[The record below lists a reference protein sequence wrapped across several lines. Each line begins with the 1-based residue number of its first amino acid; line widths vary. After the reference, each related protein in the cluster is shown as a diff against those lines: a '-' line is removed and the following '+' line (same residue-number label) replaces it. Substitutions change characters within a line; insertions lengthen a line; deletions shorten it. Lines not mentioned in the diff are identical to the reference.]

1 MRTLK
6 MYATISINLIKCN
19 NKLTKNALKFHN
31 RGNSLRAYQSIDDT
45 VIFFMEKI
53 IKISGAR
60 VNATGFDTLDKNEAY
75 LFVCNHQSNFDI
87 PLLYTYSP
95 IKMAFVAKQE
105 MRKIPIMGKLME
117 LRGHIFMNRN
127 NSKEAVKSIQ
137 KGIEVLKSGASLAVF
152 PEGSRS
158 KGEAMGSFKPGA
170 LRLAIK
176 SGVKVVPVVISGSY
190 NLMEAN
196 GGRVKPADVEIK
208 CLDPL
213 NPKDYKDAVKLTEEL
228 EILIK
233 NELQQNQS
241 IKE

>member
-1 MRTLK
+1 
-6 MYATISINLIKCN
+6 MYATIGINLIKW
-19 NKLTKNALKFHN
+19 NKTLTKDALKFYN
-31 RGNSLRAYQSIDDT
+31 RGNPVRAYQSIDET
-45 VIFFMEKI
+45 VIIFMEKI

-60 VNATGFDTLDKNEAY
+60 VKVTGFEALDKNETY
-75 LFVCNHQSNFDI
+75 LFVSNHQSNFDI

-117 LRGHIFMNRN
+117 LRGHIFMNRDN
-127 NSKEAVKSIQ
+127 PKDAVKSIQ

-158 KGEAMGSFKPGA
+158 KGEEMGSFKPGA

-176 SGVKVVPVVISGSY
+176 SGVKVVPVVINGSY

-208 CLDPL
+208 CLEPLDPK
-213 NPKDYKDAVKLTEEL
+213 NYKDAVKLTEEL
-228 EILIK
+228 ESIIK
-233 NELQQNQS
+233 NELQQSQS
-241 IKE
+241 IKR

>member
-19 NKLTKNALKFHN
+19 KNLTKSALKFHN
-31 RGNSLRAYQSIDDT
+31 RGNPLRAYQSIDDT
-45 VIFFMEKI
+45 VIFFMKKI
-53 IKISGAR
+53 IGISGAR
-60 VNATGFDTLDKNEAY
+60 VKATGFEVLDKNETY
-75 LFVCNHQSNFDI
+75 LFVSNHQSNFDI

-105 MRKIPIMGKLME
+105 MPKIPIMGKLME
-117 LRGHIFMNRN
+117 LRGHIFMNRDN
-127 NSKEAVKSIQ
+127 PKDAVKSIQ

-158 KGEAMGSFKPGA
+158 KGKAMGSFKPGA

-176 SGVKVVPVVISGSY
+176 SGVKVVPIVINGSF
-190 NLMEAN
+190 NLIEAN
-196 GGRVKPADVEIK
+196 GGRVKPANVEIR
-208 CLDPL
+208 CLNPLDPK
-213 NPKDYKDAVKLTEEL
+213 NYKDAVKLTEEL
-228 EILIK
+228 EIIIK
-233 NELQQNQS
+233 NELQQSQS

>member
-6 MYATISINLIKCN
+6 MYATIATNLIKW
-19 NKLTKNALKFHN
+19 NKKITKNALKFHN
-31 RGNSLRAYQSIDDT
+31 RGNPLRAYQSIDDT
-45 VIFFMEKI
+45 VIFFMNKI
-53 IKISGAR
+53 VEISGAR
-60 VNATGFDTLDKNEAY
+60 VKATGFETLDKDETY
-75 LFVCNHQSNFDI
+75 LFVSNHQSNFDI

-117 LRGHIFMNRN
+117 LRGHIFMNRDN
-127 NSKEAVKSIQ
+127 PKDAVKSIQ

-176 SGVKVVPVVISGSY
+176 SGVKVVPVIINGSY

-196 GGRVKPADVEIK
+196 NGRVKPADVEIK
-208 CLDPL
+208 YL
-213 NPKDYKDAVKLTEEL
+213 NPLDSKNYKDAVKLTEEL
-228 EILIK
+228 EIIIK
-233 NELQQNQS
+233 NELQHSQS